1 MASERVRPSSGLTG
15 MLSHAWPPLVP
26 AVVLAAV
33 YGATVQRSTGNA
45 FSVDTTK
52 FDYLGL
58 VLGVGH
64 APGYPLY
71 TMLNAAFVRVLPFG
85 SVALRANL
93 LSAVFALLACV
104 VAVVVLRELGVGRA
118 LAAAAGTAIGL
129 MPAFWRYAVVAEVY
143 TFTAL
148 FVLVVLACLLRYDRT
163 GERVWL
169 RAALLVYALSF
180 AHATS
185 NVLLMPGV
193 LLYLAVRRPP
203 WLFRLREIVLLLPA
217 GALLALLPYGY
228 LFWRTAVGTPWLEE
242 RVTGVRSLL
251 HTISGARFG
260 GKMFKVPL
268 EQVLDQRLPALGAE
282 VLEQLGPFL
291 VLCALGL
298 AVLVRHRTVVAA
310 VTTAWAVV
318 TACFFLAYDVSDWL
332 TLLLPVWLVLGLW
345 TVVGTGWVV
354 SLAGR
359 RAREAGVLVAVVL
372 PLTALLS
379 GYSAVDRSGE
389 NSQQAVDEA
398 IALLPD
404 RSIVFTSN
412 YGTRHQFGYRLL
424 PGRVGERRQVW
435 AAKGP
440 VVGPLPEHRVVRLR
454 QYCEPRPDPW
464 VWPFQEQPAA
474 PSVPRGLQ
482 TFVYG
487 HAYAQEVRS
496 QAFPVTQVSGR
507 LYRTSCSP

>member
-1 MASERVRPSSGLTG
+1 MGLLG
-15 MLSHAWPPLVP
+15 RAWPPLVP
-26 AVVLAAV
+26 AVVLGAA

-45 FSVDTTK
+45 FSLDTTK

-71 TMLNAAFVRVLPFG
+71 TMLNAVFVRVVPFG

-104 VAVVVLRELGVGRA
+104 VAVIVLRELGVGRA
-118 LAAAAGTAIGL
+118 LAAGGGTAIGL
-129 MPAFWRYAVVAEVY
+129 IPAFWRYAVVAEVY
-143 TFTAL
+143 SFTAL
-148 FVLVVLACLLRYDRT
+148 FVLIVLACLLRYDRT
-163 GERVWL
+163 EEPVWL

-193 LLYLAVRRPP
+193 LLYLAARRPP
-203 WLFRLREIVLLLPA
+203 WLFRPREILSLLSG
-217 GALLALLPYGY
+217 GAVLALLPYGY
-228 LFWRTAVGTPWLEE
+228 LFWRTTVGTPWLEE
-242 RVTGVRSLL
+242 RVTDARSLL
-251 HTISGARFG
+251 HTISGARWG
-260 GKMFKVPL
+260 GRMFEVPL
-268 EQVLDQRLPALGAE
+268 EQVLSQRLPALGAE
-282 VLEQLGPFL
+282 VLEQLGPFV
-291 VLCALGL
+291 VLCAVGL
-298 AVLVRHRTVVAA
+298 AVLVRQRTVVAA

-318 TACFFLAYDVSDWL
+318 TACFFLAYDVGDWL
-332 TLLLPVWLVLGLW
+332 TMLLPVWLVLGLW
-345 TVVGTGWVV
+345 TVVGASWVV

-359 RAREAGVLVAVVL
+359 RARAASVLAAVVL
-372 PLTALLS
+372 PLTALLA
-379 GYSAVDRSGE
+379 GYSAADRSGE
-389 NSQQAVDEA
+389 NSQQSVDEA
-398 IALLPD
+398 LALLPD

-440 VVGPLPEHRVVRLR
+440 VVGALPEHRVVRLR
-454 QYCEPRPDPW
+454 QYCQPGPGPW
-464 VWPFQEQPAA
+464 VWPFQERPAA

-496 QAFPVTQVSGR
+496 QGIPVTQVSGR
-507 LYRTSCSP
+507 LYRAACPP